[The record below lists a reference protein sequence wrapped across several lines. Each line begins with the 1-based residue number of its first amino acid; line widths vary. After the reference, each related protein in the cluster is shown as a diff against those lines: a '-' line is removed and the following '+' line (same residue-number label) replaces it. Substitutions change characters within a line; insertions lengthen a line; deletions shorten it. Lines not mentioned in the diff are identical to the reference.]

1 MEMIASNKVIAYCL
15 PQGQIAQLYRAMACG
30 LPGKM
35 SKVGLG
41 TFIDP
46 RVEGGKMNE
55 RTRSEPDISEIV
67 EYHGEE
73 YLMYNEVP
81 IDTLLIRGTTCDE
94 MGNMTTTDEG
104 HEARG
109 LQRGARLQALWRP
122 GDRPGAR
129 GSRRP
134 APSIPRTSRS
144 RASSSTGSWSAP
156 TRRKTIA

>member
-1 MEMIASNKVIAYCL
+1 MRSATTRSFS
-15 PQGQIAQLYRAMACG
+15 MACG

-94 MGNMTTTDEG
+94 MGNMFCSEG
-104 HEARG
+104 TVPGMVGRRLSPRERA
-109 LQRGARLQALWRP
+109 LGAACSNP
-122 GDRPGAR
+122 CV
-129 GSRRP
+129 
-134 APSIPRTSRS
+134 
-144 RASSSTGSWSAP
+144 
-156 TRRKTIA
+156 

>member
-1 MEMIASNKVIAYCL
+1 
-15 PQGQIAQLYRAMACG
+15 MACG

-94 MGNMTTTDEG
+94 MGNMNPELTYSLPRYQT
-104 HEARG
+104 A
-109 LQRGARLQALWRP
+109 A
-122 GDRPGAR
+122 PGADIMLDGR
-129 GSRRP
+129 EVSGLSERDLTMYRRYDIGFVFQFYNLVQNLTALENVELASQICRDPLP
-134 APSIPRTSRS
+134 A
-144 RASSSTGSWSAP
+144 ASVLDQVGLAG
-156 TRRKTIA
+156 RMG